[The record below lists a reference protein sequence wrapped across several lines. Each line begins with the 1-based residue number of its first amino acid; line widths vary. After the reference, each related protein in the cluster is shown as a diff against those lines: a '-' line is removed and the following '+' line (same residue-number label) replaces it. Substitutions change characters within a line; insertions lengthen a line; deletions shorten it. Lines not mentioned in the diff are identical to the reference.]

1 MVEAGIILA
10 TMLAT
15 TFIWIIVNVI
25 SGITEGTLWH
35 LNSFNPVSK
44 SDNYKLHA
52 YWVAGRTFVG
62 VLSILPTIIFAG
74 LYAKYLIIAFYPL
87 SLWLMQPYFHLGSM
101 YETRMQLNEFNIDY
115 EKGWSSDPSSTSEA
129 KINITYKARLS
140 FLIMSIAIW
149 VVCVLLSL
157 I

>member
-10 TMLAT
+10 TMLGT

-44 SDNYKLHA
+44 SDNQKLHA
-52 YWVAGRTFVG
+52 YWVSGRTFVG
-62 VLSILPTIIFAG
+62 LLAVIPTIIFAG

-101 YETRMQLNEFNIDY
+101 Y
-115 EKGWSSDPSSTSEA
+115 
-129 KINITYKARLS
+129 
-140 FLIMSIAIW
+140 
-149 VVCVLLSL
+149 
-157 I
+157 